1 MLIHKSIQQ
10 INSTLNLENYG
21 NASMLFTVE
30 KIKGIILDFLQD
42 KVKVLQMCFLNLIKY
57 QHKTTQYNIANV
69 KLPISQPKKI
79 KISNKNKKTKQKKT
93 SKTKIT

>member
-10 INSTLNLENYG
+10 INSTLNLENSG

-79 KISNKNKKTKQKKT
+79 KISNKKKQKKP